1 MEHVGD
7 VLPRPTPG
15 GKGRALAIWV
25 SASVYPHCVHVTVHV
40 THRGCFL
47 CSLPAPMLIVCFE
60 TSRSTLSLL
69 AFLRVYFTEKARHTL
84 SINLL
89 SFFFLS
95 LSFQSLSFNP
105 LPFFPRRSQYK
116 LNSYGV
122 HPYYM
127 ALEEDGSAHGVLLLN
142 SNAMGKVTLASPLFL

>member
-7 VLPRPTPG
+7 VLPRPTPR
-15 GKGRALAIWV
+15 GKGRALGIWV
-25 SASVYPHCVHVTVHV
+25 SASVYPHCVHV

-60 TSRSTLSLL
+60 TSRLTLSLL

-89 SFFFLS
+89 SFVFLN

-105 LPFFPRRSQYK
+105 LLFFPRRSQYK